1 MLIPGLDRLPN
12 TPLEGMDDA
21 LWLRHTTE
29 LQAEFSKQ
37 SELGFAAFCAEYASL
52 RKSTLAM
59 REHQAATLNLPLPTL
74 AAYASMVPAAASG
87 SAL

>member
-74 AAYASMVPAAASG
+74 AAYASVPAAASG